1 MPEDVNLNHTLA
13 VIRRNAVLVL
23 LVAAVVGLVA
33 LVVALVQTDRYRATA
48 TVLYTPSGSGR
59 EDPGR
64 TLETLVGVLQT
75 KEVLEG
81 AVPASGFDSTAAL
94 RENLE
99 VSSNFDSDLI
109 DISAT
114 ATTAGGAAQAANA
127 VASSF
132 VAWRTS
138 KQQELTRAR
147 IEFLKNQLAAL
158 AGKTSP
164 SEVNAAA
171 DLRTQLSEA
180 QAELEVPTPELAVV
194 ESAAAPADP
203 FSPHPFRNGLIGVL
217 AGLILGAG
225 LALGRDRLDRR
236 LRSVEDVEEIYGC
249 PALGVVPYVEVA
261 AHGNR
266 KAALGDFSGRSPI
279 AEAFRT
285 IRTNL
290 SLFRL
295 DAGEPRVIVVSSA
308 VSDEGKSTAT
318 ANLAM
323 AIASSGRRVLAI
335 SADAHRP
342 SLGEYFA
349 EPQEADE
356 EDEVIE
362 GGSAAPVRVSQLNGL
377 FGMVDVLAGVVP
389 LEKAVWNIHLNGA
402 SARPGGSLDVLTGG
416 RQFADPA
423 VLYQSGAMRRLLEQ
437 ATKQFDIVIVD
448 TPPIL
453 AGGES
458 AALAQHGDALLIVA
472 SVDRLTRNGARRAA
486 RLLQS
491 AHLSPVGLIVTG
503 RNIEREL
510 AYGYGYSSE
519 QG

>member
-1 MPEDVNLNHTLA
+1 MPEDVNLNHSLA

-33 LVVALVQTDRYRATA
+33 FAVALVQTDRYRATA
-48 TVLYTPSGSGR
+48 TVLYTPSGTGG

-64 TLETLVGVLQT
+64 TLDTLVGVLQT
-75 KEVLEG
+75 KEVLQT
-81 AVPASGFDSTAAL
+81 AVSGSGFGSTAAL
-94 RENLE
+94 RGNLE
-99 VSSNFDSDLI
+99 VGSNADSDLI
-109 DISAT
+109 EISAT
-114 ATTAGGAAQAANA
+114 STSAQGAAQAANA
-127 VASSF
+127 VANSF
-132 VAWRTS
+132 VEWRTS
-138 KQQELTRAR
+138 KRRELTRAR
-147 IEFLKNQLAAL
+147 IEFLKNQLATL

-180 QAELEVPTPELAVV
+180 QAELAVPTADLAVV
-194 ESAAAPADP
+194 ELATPPAGP

-249 PALGVVPYVEVA
+249 PALGVVPYVEIA

-295 DAGEPRVIVVSSA
+295 DEGDPKVIVVSSA

-318 ANLAM
+318 ANLAL

-342 SLGEYFA
+342 SLGEYFE
-349 EPQEADE
+349 EPQESDE
-356 EDEVIE
+356 ENEAVE
-362 GGSAAPVRVSQLNGL
+362 GASGAPVRVGQLNGV

-402 SARPGGSLDVLTGG
+402 AARPGGTLDVLAGG

-423 VLYQSGAMRRLLEQ
+423 VLYQSGAMRRLLDQ
-437 ATKQFDIVIVD
+437 ATKQFDVVIVD

-486 RLLQS
+486 RLLQ
-491 AHLSPVGLIVTG
+491 AARLAPVGLIVTG

-519 QG
+519 QS